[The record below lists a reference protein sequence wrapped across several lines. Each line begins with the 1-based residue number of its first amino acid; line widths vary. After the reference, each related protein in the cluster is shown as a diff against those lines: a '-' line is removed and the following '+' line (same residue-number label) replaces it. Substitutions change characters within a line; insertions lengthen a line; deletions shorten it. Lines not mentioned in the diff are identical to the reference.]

1 MEIYDDF
8 KNIFSFYLGGCLFM
22 TTYMS
27 ANKAKKLK
35 HVKVYDRLYEMIQNQ
50 TYPPGSQLPS
60 EPDLAAQMEVSRMTL
75 RKALALLQED
85 GLIKN
90 VRGKGN
96 FILEPS
102 IDTVTPSKSIL
113 HPVHHYCTETSD
125 SVELDFRIE
134 PPTKAISQ
142 SLKRQTPAVVI
153 VDRWYKHKN
162 IPYAYSLSFLPIELI
177 GNEHLDLNHR
187 DLLLEYLEEKIYQK
201 SYDYQWICSH
211 STAGNFT
218 ATKYTLSS
226 HESFLLIQE
235 TIYNKKH
242 EILVSSKHYIP
253 IQLFRIEIK
262 EYNSQK
268 PV

>member
-1 MEIYDDF
+1 
-8 KNIFSFYLGGCLFM
+8 
-22 TTYMS
+22 
-27 ANKAKKLK
+27 
-35 HVKVYDRLYEMIQNQ
+35 
-50 TYPPGSQLPS
+50 
-60 EPDLAAQMEVSRMTL
+60 MEVSRMTL

-102 IDTVTPSKSIL
+102 IDTVTTGKSIL

-153 VDRWYKHKN
+153 VDRWYKLKN

-177 GNEHLDLNHR
+177 GDEHLDF
-187 DLLLEYLEEKIYQK
+187 K
-201 SYDYQWICSH
+201 SSRF
-211 STAGNFT
+211 A
-218 ATKYTLSS
+218 
-226 HESFLLIQE
+226 
-235 TIYNKKH
+235 
-242 EILVSSKHYIP
+242 
-253 IQLFRIEIK
+253 FRIFRRRNLPEVLRLPMDLFAFYCWKFYCHKIHPIF
-262 EYNSQK
+262 S
-268 PV
+268 